1 MPGAVRVGGRSF
13 IDTNVLAYRF
23 DDGEVDKQATARRRL
38 HEERD
43 AGVELVVS
51 TQVLQELYVCLTGG
65 KKPIASP
72 EIAEAA
78 VHEAAT
84 LSVVQ
89 IDPPLIAEAIRE
101 SRKSMISFWD
111 ALIVRAALASGC
123 SRLLSEDLNDGQAF
137 GALVVE
143 NPFAGVKAK
152 ARKK

>member
-1 MPGAVRVGGRSF
+1 MRGEVRVDGRIF

-23 DDGEVDKQATARRRL
+23 DDGEADKQAAARRRL
-38 HEERD
+38 REERD
-43 AGVELVVS
+43 SGVELVVS

-84 LSVVQ
+84 FTVVQ
-89 IDPPLIAEAIRE
+89 IDPPLVAEAIRE
-101 SRKSMISFWD
+101 SRKSKISFWD
-111 ALIVRAALASGC
+111 ALIIRAALEGGC

-137 GALVVE
+137 GSLVVE
-143 NPFAGVKAK
+143 SPFPKEPKRSRSG
-152 ARKK
+152 